1 MAATASEAPVDVG
14 IIGGIGQRLELADD
28 VELDVRTP
36 YGAPSVPVR
45 IGTTGGRR
53 VAYVMR
59 RGLGDVLQPHLVP
72 YRANIWALASLGVKA
87 LITTTASG
95 GLRESFAP
103 GMFVVTDQLIDRTH
117 GRPWTFYDEGP
128 AVQVAQPE
136 PFDPTL
142 RALAV
147 EALATQHV
155 RFRDFGTA
163 VIINGPRFSTRAESR
178 WHAAAGGDV
187 VATTLMPET
196 TLALELGMAV
206 VNLSFI
212 TDSDVVAGGTQ
223 ADAASA
229 DLVRRRTAQA
239 RPVLVRAIAEI
250 ARTVPV
256 PFRPHTGVPAD
267 AVASVLAR
275 PTA

>member
-1 MAATASEAPVDVG
+1 MAAGASSGGVDIGV
-14 IIGGIGQRLELADD
+14 IGGIGQRLELADD

-36 YGAPSVPVR
+36 YGATSVPVR
-45 IGTTGGRR
+45 VGTIGGRR
-53 VAYVMR
+53 VAYLMR

-72 YRANIWALASLGVKA
+72 YRANVWALASLGVKA

-95 GLRESFAP
+95 GLRETFAP
-103 GMFVVTDQLIDRTH
+103 GMFVVPDQLIDRTH

-128 AVQVAQPE
+128 AVQLAAPE

-142 RALAV
+142 RGLAV
-147 EALATQHV
+147 EALAAQHV
-155 RFRDFGTA
+155 RYRDFGTA
-163 VIINGPRFSTRAESR
+163 VIINGPRFATRAESR

-196 TLALELGMAV
+196 TLASELGMAV
-206 VNLSFI
+206 VNLSFV
-212 TDSDVVAGGTQ
+212 TDSDAGVGEDRT
-223 ADAASA
+223 DAASA

-250 ARTVPV
+250 ARTVPAQ
-256 PFRPHTGVPAD
+256 FRPHDGVAPD
-267 AVASVLAR
+267 AIASVLAR
-275 PTA
+275 PAV